1 MSKKYF
7 SRFTFNFFMAQK
19 LVKFS
24 FVATEKARLDA
35 FLTTKLNGE
44 FSRVEVQNFIKNGG
58 AKVNE
63 KVIKKCSFEVKNSD
77 QIDIECAP
85 KNRDTKLQAKDIK
98 IDIVFEN
105 ENLIVINKQAGLS
118 VHPGAGNRENTLVN
132 GLLKLVENGRIT
144 LSNERGDE
152 RLGIVHRLDKD
163 TSGLMIVAKNNK
175 SHRLLAELIK
185 NHAIDRRYLAL
196 CHGVPVPPVG
206 CVQNH
211 ICRDKK
217 NIERMKICHENDD
230 GAKLAITH
238 YKVLKV
244 VGGGKYSLVECRLET
259 GRTHQIRLHMQSIKR
274 PLVGE
279 QIYTNS
285 NLKKADAMLGFTR
298 QMLHS
303 YHLKFNDPISGEL
316 VEIERRNP
324 EIDDFMNG
332 Q

>member
-7 SRFTFNFFMAQK
+7 SRFTFNFFMTQK

-85 KNRDTKLQAKDIK
+85 KNRDTKLQATDIK

-244 VGGGKYSLVECRLET
+244 ACGGKYSLVECRLET
-259 GRTHQIRLHMQSIKR
+259 GRTHQIRLHMQSIKH

-324 EIDDFMNG
+324 EIDEFVNG